1 MQKFFFMMLVVLM
14 GGMVT
19 SCGSDDGDDAID
31 NYKLVFS
38 IADRGTMT
46 DEEYQ
51 INLMAIEMANT
62 QYPKTTLALAKSA
75 TDAAIQQSLSTFA
88 KADSNYTIEVALYD
102 SNNKKVYS
110 RYIIVK
116 DHVATIQ

>member
-1 MQKFFFMMLVVLM
+1 VLM

-19 SCGSDDGDDAID
+19 SCGSDDDDAVD
-31 NYKLVFS
+31 NYRLVFS

-46 DEEYQ
+46 DEEYE

-75 TDAAIQQSLSTFA
+75 TDAAIRNTLSSFA
-88 KADSNYTIEVALYD
+88 KADSNYKIEVSLYD
-102 SNNKKVYS
+102 SNNKKVYT
-110 RYIIVK
+110 RYIVVK
-116 DHVATIQ
+116 DHVATIE

>member
-14 GGMVT
+14 GGMVA
-19 SCGSDDGDDAID
+19 SCGSDSDDDVVD

-46 DEEYQ
+46 DEEYEL
-51 INLMAIEMANT
+51 NLMAIEMANT
-62 QYPKTTLALAKSA
+62 QYPKVTLAMAKSA

-88 KADSNYTIEVALYD
+88 KADSNFKIEVSLYD
-102 SNNKKVYS
+102 SNNKKVYT
-110 RYIIVK
+110 RYIVVK

>member
-1 MQKFFFMMLVVLM
+1 MQKFYFMMLVVLM
-14 GGMVT
+14 GGMVA
-19 SCGSDDGDDAID
+19 SCGSDSDDDVVD

-46 DEEYQ
+46 DEEYEL
-51 INLMAIEMANT
+51 NLMAIEMANT
-62 QYPKTTLALAKSA
+62 QYPKVTLAMAKSA

-110 RYIIVK
+110 RYIVVK

>member
-14 GGMVT
+14 GGMVA
-19 SCGSDDGDDAID
+19 SCGSDSDDDVVD

-75 TDAAIQQSLSTFA
+75 TDLAIQNSLSTFA
-88 KADSNYTIEVALYD
+88 KADSNYKIEVSLYD
-102 SNNKKVYS
+102 SNNKKVYT
-110 RYIIVK
+110 RYIVVK
-116 DHVATIQ
+116 DHVATIE